1 MSGASTLSDD
11 EATNSL
17 RGALFQ
23 GKLCEPQRAAV
34 IPHGHTATHL
44 QACLRDFSSNCSYG
58 KPRGFEQI
66 KLTFGSVVVRP
77 WSVIRFPGQGA
88 PDDVLQGGRPLWRG
102 SLGGQRRWL
111 KDQIGGKVSLGC

>member
-1 MSGASTLSDD
+1 MSAQPRPTFGPQTAGAPGTKRLFVMAVTFFVTQAKHRATEYGDNCECEHTTSLPVMSGASTLSDD
-11 EATNSL
+11 EAINSL

-58 KPRGFEQI
+58 KPRGFE
-66 KLTFGSVVVRP
+66 
-77 WSVIRFPGQGA
+77 
-88 PDDVLQGGRPLWRG
+88 
-102 SLGGQRRWL
+102 
-111 KDQIGGKVSLGC
+111 